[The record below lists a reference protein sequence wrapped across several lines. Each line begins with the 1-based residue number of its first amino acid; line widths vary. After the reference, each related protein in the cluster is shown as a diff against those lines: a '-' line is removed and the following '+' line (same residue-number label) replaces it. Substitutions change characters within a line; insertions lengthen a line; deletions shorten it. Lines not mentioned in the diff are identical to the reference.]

1 MRVRATAQRLQ
12 QPAFRHTDS
21 LTRIVE
27 GIAFVAIFEG
37 VAAPSRSK
45 RTPPHFSAR
54 FNMAEPVDVTQ
65 TAEYLELMQ
74 VSEEM
79 EADLMRQLAEKDQV
93 IAQQMKLSQEKIAQ
107 LEADLAGRDKELESY
122 IEELEA
128 ANEAKMKAKDAEAA
142 ALKQALSHAEAKLQ
156 QPHPAAAVR
165 THLLRA
171 EAARD
176 VLVCD

>member
-1 MRVRATAQRLQ
+1 MAV
-12 QPAFRHTDS
+12 
-21 LTRIVE
+21 
-27 GIAFVAIFEG
+27 FEG
-37 VAAPSRSK
+37 VTVPSRSK
-45 RTPPHFSAR
+45 RTPPPFSAR
-54 FNMAEPVDVTQ
+54 FNMTEPVDVTQ

-93 IAQQMKLSQEKIAQ
+93 IDQQLKLSQAKIAQ

-128 ANEAKMKAKDAEAA
+128 ANEAKMKAKDAEAV
-142 ALKQALSHAEAKLQ
+142 ALKQALSLAEAKLQ
-156 QPHPAAAVR
+156 QPQLAAAVR
-165 THLLRA
+165 TQLLRA

>member
-1 MRVRATAQRLQ
+1 MT
-12 QPAFRHTDS
+12 
-21 LTRIVE
+21 
-27 GIAFVAIFEG
+27 
-37 VAAPSRSK
+37 
-45 RTPPHFSAR
+45 
-54 FNMAEPVDVTQ
+54 EPVDVTQ

-93 IAQQMKLSQEKIAQ
+93 IAQQLKLSQAKIAQ

-142 ALKQALSHAEAKLQ
+142 ALKQALSLAEAKLQ
-156 QPHPAAAVR
+156 QPQLAAAVC
-165 THLLRA
+165 TQLLRA